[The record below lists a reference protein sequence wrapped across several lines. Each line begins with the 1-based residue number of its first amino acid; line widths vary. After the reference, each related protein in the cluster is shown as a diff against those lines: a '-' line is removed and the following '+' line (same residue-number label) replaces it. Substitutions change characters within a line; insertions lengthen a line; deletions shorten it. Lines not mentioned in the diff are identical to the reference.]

1 MSATLNIGLT
11 AYYVTGG
18 LVFVKVPSERGR
30 YMLTD
35 MSVIAVECPH
45 CGALIGEPCRRG
57 MWRNKQLWV
66 STIHRHENQKPN
78 SHGIGV
84 HCIRKTEARRVHGC
98 GWQKKFAAYKVKLD
112 MADVN
117 EAMADAA
124 DLRPAHEADVIDFA
138 VTRKVDAT

>member
-35 MSVIAVECPH
+35 MSVIAVECPN
-45 CGALIGEPCRRG
+45 CGAMIGEPCRRG

-66 STIHRHENQKPN
+66 STIHLHEDQKPN

-84 HCIRKTEARRVHGC
+84 HCDRKVAARRVHGF

-117 EAMADAA
+117 EAMTEAPDLQPAD
-124 DLRPAHEADVIDFA
+124 EAQSIDFE
-138 VTRKVDAT
+138 VTPRVKA

>member
-35 MSVIAVECPH
+35 MSVIAVDCPH
-45 CGALIGEPCRRG
+45 CGAMIGEPCRRG

-66 STIHRHENQKPN
+66 STIHLHENQRPN

-84 HCIRKTEARRVHGC
+84 HCVRKTEARRVHGF
-98 GWQKKFAAYKVKLD
+98 GWQKKFAAYKVKLGT
-112 MADVN
+112 ADVA
-117 EAMADAA
+117 EAMTDAPELQLA
-124 DLRPAHEADVIDFA
+124 EEGTDLDVP
-138 VTRKVDAT
+138 VSRKVVP